1 MTPYIIGQIFG
12 VLVIIVGIVSNQMP
26 KRWQMLLG
34 LGLMNLLSIIN
45 IYLVGGGI
53 AVCLV
58 CAVAVIQCPINAYR
72 AKKELPTPK
81 AEEILFCVLYLVT
94 WGIGYAI
101 SVKNGTATMLDF
113 IPLVATIFFIGA
125 TVAKTEKQMRL
136 CMLGNYSS
144 YIIYQALFKNIA
156 VIAQIMSATSVVI
169 ALCRYKKQGD
179 EKNEEQYH

>member
-1 MTPYIIGQIFG
+1 MSPYIIGQIFG

-34 LGLMNLLSIIN
+34 MALMNLLSIIN
-45 IYLVGGGI
+45 IYLIGGGL

-81 AEEILFCVLYLVT
+81 VEEILFCVLYLVT

-101 SVKNGTATMLDF
+101 SVKNGTATILDF

-125 TVAKTEKQMRL
+125 TVAKTEKGMRL

-144 YIIYQALFKNIA
+144 YIIYQGLFKNIA
-156 VIAQIMSATSVVI
+156 VIAQIVSAASVVI
-169 ALCRYKKQGD
+169 ALYRYKKQGG
-179 EKNEEQYH
+179 EKNEN